1 MEDFRLDTIESYTS
15 TVKAARRVLK
25 EYKKKHI
32 KEIDTWRLRVG
43 KTIYF
48 FNSYKKLKAKLTELD
63 ILLDVIKYD
72 MAKPGEPLPP
82 KKLKL

>member
-15 TVKAARRVLK
+15 AVKAARRVLK
-25 EYKKKHI
+25 EHKKKQC
-32 KEIDTWRLRVG
+32 KEIDTWRLRVD

-48 FNSYKKLKAKLTELD
+48 FTSHQKLKNKLKELD
-63 ILLDVIKYD
+63 CEYQI
-72 MAKPGEPLPP
+72 AKPGESLPS

>member
-48 FNSYKKLKAKLTELD
+48 FNSHQKLKNKIKELD
-63 ILLDVIKYD
+63 CEYE
-72 MAKPGEPLPP
+72 MAKPGEPLPH

>member
-1 MEDFRLDTIESYTS
+1 MEDFRLDTIESYS
-15 TVKAARRVLK
+15 SAVKAARRVLK
-25 EYKKKHI
+25 EFKKKQC
-32 KEIDTWRLRVG
+32 KEKDMYRLRVD

-48 FNSYKKLKAKLTELD
+48 FTSHQKLKNKLKELD
-63 ILLDVIKYD
+63 CEYQ

>member
-1 MEDFRLDTIESYTS
+1 MEDFRLDTIEDYTS

-25 EYKKKHI
+25 EFKKKPR
-32 KEIDTWRLRVG
+32 KEKDMYRLRVD
-43 KTIYF
+43 KTIYC
-48 FNSYKKLKAKLTELD
+48 FNSHQKLKNKIKELD
-63 ILLDVIKYD
+63 CEYQ